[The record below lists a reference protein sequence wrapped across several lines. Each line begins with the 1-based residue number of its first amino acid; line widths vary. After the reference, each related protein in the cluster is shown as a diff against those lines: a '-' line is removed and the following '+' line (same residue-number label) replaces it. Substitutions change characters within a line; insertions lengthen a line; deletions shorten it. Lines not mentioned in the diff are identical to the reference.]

1 MMRNAVLLSLLLLP
15 LRAAAQDVTPAET
28 PAPTT
33 APKFFVHL
41 NTAMNVYTYLGSTDM
56 APSKS
61 FTPGDRTITYQ
72 FFGAGYQLYPQ
83 LRIMLSMQLAE
94 TVSGLP
100 AGASS
105 LTLIGFIPWAV
116 WTPGRFFAGAGPLL
130 APRSYGVNQFDAGI
144 FTAAGYGFPLGHGF
158 TLAACVQMPFMFDQ
172 RFAFAV
178 NPALSLGYK
187 F

>member
-1 MMRNAVLLSLLLLP
+1 MIRHAVLVTILLCP
-15 LRAAAQDVTPAET
+15 LTAAAQDVIPSET
-28 PAPTT
+28 PATT
-33 APKFFVHL
+33 PAPKFFVHL
-41 NTAMNVYTYLGSTDM
+41 NTAMNVYTYLGSTEM
-56 APSKS
+56 LPSKS

-130 APRSYGVNQFDAGI
+130 APRSYGVNQFDAGV
-144 FTAAGYGFPLGHGF
+144 FTAAGYAFPLGRGF
-158 TLAACVQMPFMFDQ
+158 SLAACVQMPFMFDQ

-178 NPALSLGYK
+178 NPAVSLGYR